1 MTDETIMVGRGQAFK
16 VALEA
21 SPGAGYVWALQA
33 LPAGVTLV
41 DSSQE
46 PPASGLLPGGSIIQ
60 VFRFQALAR
69 GEHAIGFVRKRA
81 WESEAVDS
89 RTVTVRVD

>member
-1 MTDETIMVGRGQAFK
+1 MTDETIMVSSGQAFK
-16 VALEA
+16 VALE
-21 SPGAGYVWALQA
+21 STPGTGYVWALQA
-33 LPAGVTLV
+33 LPEGIRLL
-41 DSSQE
+41 DSGSE
-46 PPASGLLPGGSIIQ
+46 PPASGLQPGGGVLQ

-81 WESEAVDS
+81 WESEAVES